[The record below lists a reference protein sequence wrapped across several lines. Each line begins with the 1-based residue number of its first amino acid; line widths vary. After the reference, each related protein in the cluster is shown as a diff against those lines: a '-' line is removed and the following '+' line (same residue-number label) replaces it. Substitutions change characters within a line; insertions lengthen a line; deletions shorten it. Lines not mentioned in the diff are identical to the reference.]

1 MAARECLTLFVSSK
15 PAEQFLS
22 RRIFETNETIMC
34 LSSTIEVRKV
44 AEGRISLN
52 KQVTELPIGMTGV
65 PVATEALIPGVEDL

>member
-1 MAARECLTLFVSSK
+1 MSDTFCQLK

-34 LSSTIEVRKV
+34 LSSTIEIRKA

-65 PVATEALIPGVEDL
+65 PAATEALIPGVEDL